1 MDAQQVLAQATA
13 VATTIVATAV
23 PSATPTPQ
31 PAPPTSLFPTEVG
44 YIITAILGALTT
56 YVVSRLIY
64 GIQRRDQFKLEA
76 QRAEREKAAGEERV
90 QREKVAAEEQ
100 RYRDWRHEIERKQEE
115 IQRDFDQRLN
125 AINLAILRLER
136 TVHEIEG
143 YIDPIRDA
151 VRLSIR
157 RKLQD
162 DVPGS

>member
-1 MDAQQVLAQATA
+1 MDAQQVLAQGTA
-13 VATTIVATAV
+13 VATALVATAV
-23 PSATPTPQ
+23 PTTTTAPATPTP
-31 PAPPTSLFPTEVG
+31 SLFPAEVG
-44 YIITAILGALTT
+44 YIITAILGALAAYLVNRIT
-56 YVVSRLIY
+56 Y
-64 GIQRRDQFKLEA
+64 GWQRRDQFKLEEGRA
-76 QRAEREKAAGEERV
+76 QREADAEAGRARREEEAEEER
-90 QREKVAAEEQ
+90 
-100 RYRDWRHEIERKQEE
+100 RYREWRREIEHRQEE

-162 DVPGS
+162 DVPGP